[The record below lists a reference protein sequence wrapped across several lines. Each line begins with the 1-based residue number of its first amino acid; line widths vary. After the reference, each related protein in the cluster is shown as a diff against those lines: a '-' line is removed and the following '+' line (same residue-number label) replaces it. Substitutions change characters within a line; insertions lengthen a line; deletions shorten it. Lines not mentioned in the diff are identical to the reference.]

1 MIVIPPIDCT
11 ATGVL
16 VSSNAT
22 NATAWSNA
30 TTYAADDVISYEN
43 RNWIS
48 VQAGNLNKIP
58 GSEPLWW
65 VDDGPTNKMAMF
77 DSSVQTKTM
86 TTGGLEFTVKS
97 GRATAIGLM
106 GLIGQALTITVR
118 DGSGGPVIYTTSKT
132 LQIGAGTYYG
142 FCFADFV
149 QQSDICFT
157 GILGTYDGHVTIE
170 ITGAGETSCG
180 LCVIGTESYIGE
192 ALHGFSF
199 QLEDRGRQYLDA
211 LGNPVT
217 VERGYSR
224 GCSGSISSDRNSF
237 NRLMTIYQ
245 SMINIPCLWVASP
258 TLPEYASAI
267 VFGKLSQVTK
277 VIESHWQIVTTLTIS
292 GYR

>member
-1 MIVIPPIDCT
+1 MIVILPIDCT
-11 ATGVL
+11 ASGIL
-16 VSSNAT
+16 VDTNAT
-22 NATAWSNA
+22 DATAWSNA
-30 TTYAADDVISYEN
+30 TTYAVDDVISYAN

-48 VQAGNLNKIP
+48 VQAANLNKTP

-65 VDDGPTNKMAMF
+65 VDNGPTNSLAMF
-77 DSSVQTKTM
+77 DSSVQTKTT
-86 TTGGLEFTVKS
+86 TTGGLTFTVKS

-106 GLIGQALTITVR
+106 GLIGNELTITVR
-118 DGSGGPVIYTTSKT
+118 DGYGGDVIYTMSKT

-142 FCFADFV
+142 FCFSNFV

-157 GILGTYDGHVTIE
+157 GILGTYDGHMTIS
-170 ITGAGETSCG
+170 IDGSGETSCG
-180 LCVIGTESYIGE
+180 LCVIGQESYIGE

-199 QLEDRGRQYLDA
+199 PLEDRGRQYLDS

-224 GCSGSISSDRNSF
+224 GCSGSVSSDKKSF

-245 SMINIPCLWVASP
+245 SMINTPCLWVAAPGIS
-258 TLPEYASAI
+258 EYASAL
-267 VFGKLSQVTK
+267 VFGKLSQVTP
-277 VIESHWQIVTTLTIS
+277 VIESDWQIVTSLSIS